1 LAVSALINV
10 KGYHIPSVDIW
21 ACTEVHNMDSPHF
34 LSWLDSICAT
44 LREEIGELTH
54 SESNFLCMISHTF
67 FIGEKERIAIC
78 LDNAT
83 WHNKLTEESIIPKR
97 SSTKGEIQK

>member
-1 LAVSALINV
+1 
-10 KGYHIPSVDIW
+10 
-21 ACTEVHNMDSPHF
+21 
-34 LSWLDSICAT
+34 
-44 LREEIGELTH
+44 
-54 SESNFLCMISHTF
+54 MISHTF

-97 SSTKGEIQK
+97 SSTKGEIQQWLPDRKIDFPEKFVRACTCKLST